1 MRIKIEYRAWTESD
15 YNAKAIKA
23 IIQIGNKFGKTI
35 PADGLGQD
43 VLGDV
48 YFYAES
54 GVYSSRKMRTTYNG
68 NNYVVWGS
76 AGNLLGL
83 WVSESPIR
91 VFVEGVVSGENQLVQ
106 VLDVPEK
113 LVMYKTKEGFWSST
127 YRQNAEKRE
136 IKLKS
141 MEYGSI

>member
-1 MRIKIEYRAWTESD
+1 MRIKIEYRAWIEPDSD
-15 YNAKAIKA
+15 AKAIKA
-23 IIQIGNKFGKTI
+23 IIQIGNKFGNTI
-35 PADGLGQD
+35 PVDDFGGTI
-43 VLGDV
+43 LGDV
-48 YFYAES
+48 YCYAES
-54 GVYSSRKMRTTYNG
+54 GEYCSRKMRATYNG

-136 IKLKS
+136 IKLK
-141 MEYGSI
+141 YK

>member
-1 MRIKIEYRAWTESD
+1 MARGAESMRIKIEYRAWIVSD
-15 YNAKAIKA
+15 SIEAVKA
-23 IIQIGNKFGKTI
+23 IIQIGNKFSKTI
-35 PADGLGQD
+35 PVDDMGKD

-48 YFYAES
+48 YCYAES
-54 GVYSSRKMRTTYNG
+54 GAYSSRKMRVTYNG
-68 NNYVVWGS
+68 NSYVVWGS

-91 VFVEGVVSGENQLVQ
+91 IFVEGVVSGESQLVQ
-106 VLDVPEK
+106 VLDIPEK

-136 IKLKS
+136 IKL
-141 MEYGSI
+141 M

>member
-1 MRIKIEYRAWTESD
+1 MKIKIEYRVWMYSGSD
-15 YNAKAIKA
+15 VEAIKA

-35 PADGLGQD
+35 PVDDLGNN

-54 GVYSSRKMRTTYNG
+54 GEYCSRKMRVTYNG
-68 NNYVVWGS
+68 NKYVVWGT

-91 VFVEGVVSGENQLVQ
+91 VFVKGVVSGENQIVR
-106 VLDVPEK
+106 VLDIPK
-113 LVMYKTKEGFWSST
+113 KIVMYKTKEGFWSST
-127 YRQNAEKRE
+127 YRRNAEKRE
-136 IKLKS
+136 IKLKCKL
-141 MEYGSI
+141 

>member
-1 MRIKIEYRAWTESD
+1 MKIKIEYRAWTESGSD
-15 YNAKAIKA
+15 SDAKAIKA

-35 PADGLGQD
+35 PADDLGKS

-54 GVYSSRKMRTTYNG
+54 GADCSRKMRITYNG

-83 WVSESPIR
+83 WVSESPIHI
-91 VFVEGVVSGENQLVQ
+91 FAESVVSGESQLMQ

-113 LVMYKTKEGFWSST
+113 LVMYKTKAGFWSST

-136 IKLKS
+136 IKLK
-141 MEYGSI
+141 